1 MAIPPQVSSAIRPLA
16 RLTRAVGPT
25 GIGVLLSVAAH
36 AAFLILGPKTNLSF
50 AALSEAAQQAD
61 AEETI
66 VPLVQLSPAEQNR
79 LPDFAQPDRQSSDLT
94 GLGSLALP
102 SGLPFVPNPTEQKRR
117 TAAAPFPSA
126 TLPQTTQR
134 RPIIGNNPSSIR
146 SLPRQSSVSLPIAP
160 TPPGGF
166 VPSSP
171 DPAAPLPDLST
182 DDSEN
187 SGAAEPGSG
196 QPASAADLQ
205 LPAQGGLSLAEALAR
220 TQGAGANQPE
230 PTAGGQAEPGSVAA
244 AGTTPE
250 TATPDPAQGDPLQ
263 VRDDLTYDDTNVSED
278 AAETNTEEWLVAI
291 YEGKGNIAADT
302 AELTID
308 SQFKVCKDIPPSY
321 GLVGVLVNP
330 DGTQTNTAVLKSTGY
345 EVLNRRALEA
355 VENND
360 FGQPEALTQYQ
371 VKIDVIYTPEGCVDS
386 LPEGA
391 TE

>member
-1 MAIPPQVSSAIRPLA
+1 MAIPPQVSSAIRPLN

-36 AAFLILGPKTNLSF
+36 AAFLIVGPKTNLSF

-66 VPLVQLSPAEQNR
+66 VPLVQLTSAEQNR

-117 TAAAPFPSA
+117 TAAAPFPPA

-134 RPIIGNNPSSIR
+134 RPVVGNNPSSTRSFTRQPSI
-146 SLPRQSSVSLPIAP
+146 SLPVSP
-160 TPPGGF
+160 TPPAGF
-166 VPSSP
+166 VPPSP
-171 DPAAPLPDLST
+171 DPAAAPIPDLSE
-182 DDSEN
+182 DSEN
-187 SGAAEPGSG
+187 SGAVEPSSSETG
-196 QPASAADLQ
+196 SAADLQ
-205 LPAQGGLSLAEALAR
+205 VPAQRGLTLAEALAR
-220 TQGAGANQPE
+220 TQEAGASQPE
-230 PTAGGQAEPGSVAA
+230 TTPGDQAEQPESTAA
-244 AGTTPE
+244 AASGAA
-250 TATPDPAQGDPLQ
+250 TADPAQGNPSQLK
-263 VRDDLTYDDTNVSED
+263 DDFTYSDVNVSEE
-278 AAETNTEEWLVAI
+278 AAAANTEDWLVAI

-302 AELTID
+302 TELTID

-330 DGTQTNTAVLKSTGY
+330 DGTQTDATVLKSTGY
-345 EVLNRRALEA
+345 EVLNRQSLEA
-355 VENND
+355 VENAD

-371 VKIDVIYTPEGCVDS
+371 VKVNVIYTPEGCVDS

-391 TE
+391 AE

>member
-134 RPIIGNNPSSIR
+134 RPVVGNNPSSTR
-146 SLPRQSSVSLPIAP
+146 SFTRQPSISLPISP
-160 TPPGGF
+160 TPPAGF

-171 DPAAPLPDLST
+171 DPATAPIPDLSE
-182 DDSEN
+182 DGEN
-187 SGAAEPGSG
+187 SGAVEPGSSQSG
-196 QPASAADLQ
+196 SADDLQ
-205 LPAQGGLSLAEALAR
+205 LPAQRGLTLAEALAR
-220 TQGAGANQPE
+220 TQEAGANQPE
-230 PTAGGQAEPGSVAA
+230 TATDDQAEPEYTAA
-244 AGTTPE
+244 ATPGAA
-250 TATPDPAQGDPLQ
+250 TADPAQGDPSQL
-263 VRDDLTYDDTNVSED
+263 RDDFTYDNTNVSEE
-278 AAETNTEEWLVAI
+278 AAAANTEDWLVAI

-308 SQFKVCKDIPPSY
+308 SQFKVCKDISPSY

-330 DGTQTNTAVLKSTGY
+330 DGTQTNATVLKSTGY
-345 EVLNRRALEA
+345 EVLNRQALEA
-355 VENND
+355 VENTD

-371 VKIDVIYTPEGCVDS
+371 VKIDVIYMPEGCVDS

-391 TE
+391 AE